1 MNQLNLNLG
10 ATNVD
15 GLDVDLRWRLPT
27 QAVGTFTF
35 GLVGTYFS
43 KYEIQTPDRSFV
55 SIVGRV
61 SPVVNGNGGVIPRW
75 HHYLSVGWTSGA
87 WDATVSQNFQTRYE
101 DVPGTFEDPSDP
113 AYVPREVGSYQ
124 TVDIQGGFSGIQN
137 LKIALG
143 VKNAFDR
150 DPPYTNA
157 GGQNF
162 FQAGYDPGYA
172 DPRGRFF
179 YGTVSYSFR

>member
-1 MNQLNLNLG
+1 
-10 ATNVD
+10 
-15 GLDVDLRWRLPT
+15 
-27 QAVGTFTF
+27 
-35 GLVGTYFS
+35 
-43 KYEIQTPDRSFV
+43 
-55 SIVGRV
+55 
-61 SPVVNGNGGVIPRW
+61 
-75 HHYLSVGWTSGA
+75 
-87 WDATVSQNFQTRYE
+87 VSQNFQTRYE

-179 YGTVSYSFR
+179 YGTVSYSFK